1 MSMQKSESQSSWLTY
16 TDAIAAQW
24 HDLLILL
31 ARVLLGWIF
40 VMSGWGK
47 LMNISGFAATMPRRG
62 LPEFLGYI
70 APFVEFIGGVLLIVG
85 SPPATRRC
93 LYCCSSSSQPSARTA
108 IGNRSQHRSLTN
120 PATSGKMCR

>member
-1 MSMQKSESQSSWLTY
+1 
-16 TDAIAAQW
+16 
-24 HDLLILL
+24 
-31 ARVLLGWIF
+31 LGWIF

-85 SPPATRRC
+85 LDDGRHGAVVHHWCGPLCARRDTSTQAIKRC
-93 LYCCSSSSQPSARTA
+93 DQDEAGNKAASIGRPFYFRAGRRKRCPLLAR
-108 IGNRSQHRSLTN
+108 S
-120 PATSGKMCR
+120 